1 MMKTKHLLLPGGLVL
16 LLALLA
22 VGGSALHLASP
33 AAAQT
38 SASYNLEWH
47 VVGGGG
53 GPITS
58 ASYAVNSTTGQKA
71 ASPPYSA
78 SSHYTVSGG
87 YWFSGSLAPIWQ
99 VYLPLVFRNHH

>member
-1 MMKTKHLLLPGGLVL
+1 MKAKRFLLPGSLVL
-16 LLALLA
+16 LLVVLA
-22 VGGSALHLASP
+22 VGSGALHLASP

-53 GPITS
+53 GPVTS
-58 ASYAVNSTTGQKA
+58 ASYTVNSTAGQKA

-78 SSHYTVSGG
+78 NSHYTVSGG
-87 YWFSGSLAPIWQ
+87 YWFSGSPTPIWQ
-99 VYLPLVFRNHH
+99 IYLPLVFRNHH